1 MATKERLV
9 VYIMP
14 ALREQIADAVEASG
28 QAQQEWLRDALAA
41 ALDPDDTR
49 PQDDGTLALR
59 LEAALKDNA
68 RLEDSLRDARQSKDR
83 LEVLLAQSQDT
94 VSRMTLAL
102 PAAGETSAGPSWWRF
117 WHRAESV
124 S

>member
-14 ALREQIADAVEASG
+14 ALREQIADAIEASG

-102 PAAGETSAGPSWWRF
+102 PAAGETSAGPIWWRF
-117 WHRAESV
+117 WQRAESV

>member
-1 MATKERLV
+1 MLILSLTLCYPYLEAGTWQRKSVWWFTSCPPYASRSRTL
-9 VYIMP
+9 
-14 ALREQIADAVEASG
+14 LRASG
-28 QAQQEWLRDALAA
+28 QSQQEWLRDALAA

-59 LEAALKDNA
+59 LEAAMKDNA

-94 VSRMTLAL
+94 VSRIDAR
-102 PAAGETSAGPSWWRF
+102 AAGR
-117 WHRAESV
+117 R
-124 S
+124 

>member
-9 VYIMP
+9 VYVMP
-14 ALREQIADAVEASG
+14 ALREQVSDAIEASG

-41 ALDPDDTR
+41 ALHPDDTR
-49 PQDDGTLALR
+49 PQDDGTLELR

-102 PAAGETSAGPSWWRF
+102 PAAGETSAGPNWWRF
-117 WHRAESV
+117 WARA
-124 S
+124 

>member
-14 ALREQIADAVEASG
+14 ALREQIADAIEASG

-41 ALDPDDTR
+41 ALHPDDTR

-117 WHRAESV
+117 WQRAESV

>member
-14 ALREQIADAVEASG
+14 ALREQIADAILASG
-28 QAQQEWLRDALAA
+28 QSQQEWLRDALAA

-102 PAAGETSAGPSWWRF
+102 PAAGETSAGPNWWRF
-117 WHRAESV
+117 WARCLTGA
-124 S
+124 

>member
-14 ALREQIADAVEASG
+14 ALREQVADAIEASG
-28 QAQQEWLRDALAA
+28 QSQQEWLRDALAA

-102 PAAGETSAGPSWWRF
+102 PAAGETSARPSWWRF
-117 WHRAESV
+117 WQRAESV

>member
-14 ALREQIADAVEASG
+14 ALREQVADAIEASG
-28 QAQQEWLRDALAA
+28 QSQQEWLRDALAA
-41 ALDPDDTR
+41 ALDQDDAGS
-49 PQDDGTLALR
+49 QHDGTLELR

-68 RLEDSLRDARQSKDR
+68 RLEDSLQDARQSKDR
-83 LEVLLAQSQDT
+83 LEILLAQSQDT

-117 WHRAESV
+117 WQRAESV

>member
-14 ALREQIADAVEASG
+14 ALREQIADAIEASG

-102 PAAGETSAGPSWWRF
+102 PAAGETSARPSWWRF
-117 WHRAESV
+117 WQHAESV

>member
-14 ALREQIADAVEASG
+14 ALREQIADAIEASG

-59 LEAALKDNA
+59 LDAALKDNA

-102 PAAGETSAGPSWWRF
+102 PAAGETSARPSWWRF
-117 WHRAESV
+117 WQHAESV

>member
-14 ALREQIADAVEASG
+14 ALREQIADAIEASG

-41 ALDPDDTR
+41 ALDPDDAGS
-49 PQDDGTLALR
+49 QDDGTLELR

-102 PAAGETSAGPSWWRF
+102 PAAGETSAGPNWWRF
-117 WHRAESV
+117 WARA
-124 S
+124 

>member
-14 ALREQIADAVEASG
+14 ALREQIADAIEASG

-59 LEAALKDNA
+59 LEAAMKDNA
-68 RLEDSLRDARQSKDR
+68 RLEDSMRDARQSKDR

>member
-14 ALREQIADAVEASG
+14 ALREQIADAIEASG

-41 ALDPDDTR
+41 ALDPDDAGS
-49 PQDDGTLALR
+49 QDDGTLALR